1 MTFGENLTMI
11 RKSRGYSQRKL
22 ADALNLSQGTI
33 GMWESGTRFPS
44 FESLEQLADF
54 FNLPM
59 SALIPSDRDADRGQ
73 VQRIADAININP
85 KLGDLFDRLRL
96 LSDAD
101 LNVIIAMVDSITRNR
116 E

>member
-22 ADALNLSQGTI
+22 ADALNLSQGTV

-44 FESLEQLADF
+44 YENMEMLADF

-59 SALIPSDRDADRGQ
+59 SALVPSDTKAESGE
-73 VQRIADAININP
+73 VQRIADAIKINP
-85 KLGDLFDRLRL
+85 KLGELFDKIRL
-96 LSDAD
+96 LSDND
-101 LNVIIAMVDSITRNR
+101 LNLIDALVNTIQKND
-116 E
+116 